1 MSEKE
6 IKPSPDY
13 CETPKCAV
21 SATQKPAAMGW
32 KELYLKEDWWAIY
45 VGFGIALLCL
55 LAFLNGS
62 TFAKSLA
69 INPGGLKWTSDSF
82 GKVVDHFSNNI
93 GLYGIQFVFW
103 LVIFSITTKIMRIK
117 TSEFIPAFFIL
128 YLLSI
133 LAFLIGGWQD
143 AGRWMLEPPI
153 AALLIGLVI
162 ANVFPFPKWM
172 DSGFR
177 VEYYIKTGIVLLGAT
192 FPINLVVSAG
202 PVALF
207 QATLI
212 SLTTCLTIY
221 FVATKVFG
229 LDKRLAAV
237 IGTGGAVCGIS
248 GSMAIASAVGAK
260 KEHLY
265 TSVTLVVIWAIFMV
279 FFIPFVSKMLNL
291 HPGIAGAWVG
301 TSEFADAAGFAAASA
316 YGKMAGNE
324 DAAIQGF
331 TLMKVIGRDIWIG
344 IWSFVFALI
353 ACLKWEKEE
362 CGVRPSAMEIWWRF
376 PKFVLGF
383 FLASL
388 LMTIIAAGYSAVDFN
403 KVFKPGVFGPI
414 AGLRTW
420 AFIFCFMSIGLTTR
434 FKELKSAGAKPFISF
449 TVGVLV
455 NVTLGF
461 ILSVYVF
468 GDYWMKLGK

>member
-1 MSEKE
+1 MAGENSSTVTS
-6 IKPSPDY
+6 KPN
-13 CETPKCAV
+13 E
-21 SATQKPAAMGW
+21 MGW

-45 VGFGIALLCL
+45 VGFGITLLCL
-55 LAFLNGS
+55 IAFMSGS
-62 TFAKSLA
+62 TFAKSLS
-69 INPGGLKWTSDSF
+69 INPGGLKWDSASL
-82 GKVVDHFSNNI
+82 GKLVDHFSNNI
-93 GLYGIQFVFW
+93 GLYGLQFLFW
-103 LVIFSITTKIMRIK
+103 AVIFSITTRIMGIK
-117 TSEFIPAFFIL
+117 TSEFFPSFVIL

-133 LAFLIGGWQD
+133 LAFVIAGWKD
-143 AGRWMLEPPI
+143 SGPWMLEPPI
-153 AALLIGLVI
+153 TALLIGLII
-162 ANVFPFPKWM
+162 ANVMPFPKWM

-192 FPINLVVSAG
+192 FPINLLVSAG
-202 PVALF
+202 PIALF
-207 QATLI
+207 QATVI

-221 FVATKVFG
+221 FVATKVFK
-229 LDKRLAAV
+229 LDKRLGAV
-237 IGTGGAVCGIS
+237 IGTGGAVCGVS

-260 KEHLY
+260 KEYLY
-265 TSVTLVVIWAIFMV
+265 TAITLVVVWALVMV
-279 FFIPFVSKMLNL
+279 FFIPFVSKQLNL

-301 TSEFADAAGFAAASA
+301 TSEFADAAGFAAAST

-388 LMTIIAAGYSAVDFN
+388 IMTVIATTYSLADFS

-420 AFIFCFMSIGLTTR
+420 AFIFCFLSIGLTTR
-434 FKELKSAGAKPFISF
+434 FKDLKSTGWKPFGAF
-449 TVGVLV
+449 TIGVLV

-461 ILSVYVF
+461 LLSVYVF

>member
-1 MSEKE
+1 MINYFNKKGGDQIMAEHE
-6 IKPSPDY
+6 LAPSKANP
-13 CETPKCAV
+13 
-21 SATQKPAAMGW
+21 MGW

-45 VGFGIALLCL
+45 VGFGIALVCL
-55 LAFLNGS
+55 IAFMNGS

-69 INPGGLKWTSDSF
+69 INPGGLKWDSASLD
-82 GKVVDHFSNNI
+82 KIVDHFSNNI
-93 GLYGIQFVFW
+93 GLYVLQFLFW
-103 LVIFSITTKIMRIK
+103 AVIFGITTRIMGIK
-117 TSEFIPAFFIL
+117 TSEFFPSFLIL

-133 LAFLIGGWQD
+133 LAFVIAGWKD
-143 AGRWMLEPPI
+143 SGPWMLEPPI
-153 AALLIGLVI
+153 AALLIGLII
-162 ANVFPFPKWM
+162 ANVMPFPKWM

-192 FPINLVVSAG
+192 FPINLLVSAG

-207 QATLI
+207 QATVI
-212 SLTTCLTIY
+212 SLTRCLTIY

-229 LDKRLAAV
+229 LDKRLGAV
-237 IGTGGAVCGIS
+237 IGTGGAVCGVS

-260 KEHLY
+260 KEYLY
-265 TSVTLVVIWAIFMV
+265 TAVTLVVVWALVMV
-279 FFIPFVSKMLNL
+279 FFIPFVSKQLNL

-301 TSEFADAAGFAAASA
+301 TSEFADAAGFAAAST

-388 LMTIIAAGYSAVDFN
+388 IMTVIATTYSLADFS

-420 AFIFCFMSIGLTTR
+420 AFIFCFLSIGLTTR
-434 FKELKSAGAKPFISF
+434 FKDLKSTGWKPFGAF
-449 TVGVLV
+449 TIGVLV

-461 ILSVYVF
+461 LLSVYVF

>member
-1 MSEKE
+1 MAGENSSAVASRPKE
-6 IKPSPDY
+6 
-13 CETPKCAV
+13 
-21 SATQKPAAMGW
+21 MGW

-55 LAFLNGS
+55 IAFMNNS
-62 TFAKSLA
+62 TFAKSLS
-69 INPGGLKWTSDSF
+69 INPGGLKWDSASL
-82 GKVVDHFSNNI
+82 GKIVDHFTNNI
-93 GLYGIQFVFW
+93 GLYGLQFLFW
-103 LVIFSITTKIMRIK
+103 AVIFGITTRIMGIK
-117 TSEFIPAFFIL
+117 TSEFFPAFVIL

-133 LAFLIGGWQD
+133 LAFVIAGWKD
-143 AGRWMLEPPI
+143 SGPWMLEPPI
-153 AALLIGLVI
+153 TALLIGLII
-162 ANVFPFPKWM
+162 ANVMPFPKWM

-192 FPINLVVSAG
+192 FPINLLVSAG

-207 QATLI
+207 QATVI

-229 LDKRLAAV
+229 LDKRLGAV
-237 IGTGGAVCGIS
+237 IGTGGAVCGVS

-260 KEHLY
+260 KEYLY
-265 TSVTLVVIWAIFMV
+265 TAITLVVVWALIMV
-279 FFIPFVSKMLNL
+279 FFIPFVSKQLNL

-301 TSEFADAAGFAAASA
+301 TSEFADAAGFAAAST

-344 IWSFVFALI
+344 IWSFVFAMI

-388 LMTIIAAGYSAVDFN
+388 LMTVVASGYSAVDFS

-420 AFIFCFMSIGLTTR
+420 AFIFCFLSIGLTTR
-434 FKELKSAGAKPFISF
+434 FKDLKSAGTKPFWAF
-449 TVGVLV
+449 TIGVAV
-455 NVTLGF
+455 NVPLGYV
-461 ILSVYVF
+461 LSVYVF
-468 GDYWMKLGK
+468 GGYWSSI

>member
-1 MSEKE
+1 MDEKDPTE
-6 IKPSPDY
+6 Y
-13 CETPKCAV
+13 CETKPCADE
-21 SATQKPAAMGW
+21 APPAPVHMGW

-45 VGFGIALLCL
+45 VGFGITLLCL
-55 LAFLNGS
+55 VAFMSGS

-69 INPGGLKWTSDSF
+69 VNPGGLKWDF
-82 GKVVDHFSNNI
+82 GSMGLIVDHFTKNI
-93 GLYGIQFVFW
+93 GLYFVQFVFW
-103 LVIFSITTKIMRIK
+103 AVLFSITTRIMGIK
-117 TSEFIPAFFIL
+117 TSEFFPAFIIL

-133 LAFLIGGWQD
+133 LAFLIGGWKD

-153 AALLIGLVI
+153 AALLVGLII

-172 DSGFR
+172 DAGFR

-192 FPINLVVSAG
+192 FPLNLVISAG

-207 QATLI
+207 QATVI

-221 FVATKVFG
+221 FVATKFFG
-229 LDKRLAAV
+229 LEKRLAAV
-237 IGTGGAVCGIS
+237 IGTGGAVCGVS

-265 TSVTLVVIWAIFMV
+265 TALTLVVIWAIVMV
-279 FFIPFVSKMLNL
+279 FFIPFVSKVMNLN
-291 HPGIAGAWVG
+291 PGIAGAWVG

-388 LMTIIAAGYSAVDFN
+388 VMTLIALSYTPADFS

-414 AGLRTW
+414 GGLRTW
-420 AFIFCFMSIGLTTR
+420 TFIFCFMSIGLTTR
-434 FKELKSAGAKPFISF
+434 FRELKSAGMKPFLSF
-449 TVGVLV
+449 SAGVVV
-455 NVTLGF
+455 NVILGF
-461 ILSVYVF
+461 LLSVYVF
-468 GDYWMKLGK
+468 GDYWMTLGK

>member
-1 MSEKE
+1 MDEKDPTE
-6 IKPSPDY
+6 Y
-13 CETPKCAV
+13 CETKPCADE
-21 SATQKPAAMGW
+21 APPAPVHMGW

-45 VGFGIALLCL
+45 VGFGITLLCL
-55 LAFLNGS
+55 VAFMSGS
-62 TFAKSLA
+62 TFAKALA
-69 INPGGLKWTSDSF
+69 INPGGLKWDF
-82 GKVVDHFSNNI
+82 GSTGLIVDHFAKNI
-93 GLYGIQFVFW
+93 GLYFIQFVFW
-103 LVIFSITTKIMRIK
+103 AVIFGITTRIMGIK
-117 TSEFIPAFFIL
+117 TSEFFPAFVIL

-133 LAFLIGGWQD
+133 VAFLIGGWKN

-153 AALLIGLVI
+153 AALLIGLFI

-172 DSGFR
+172 DAGFR
-177 VEYYIKTGIVLLGAT
+177 VEYYIKTGIVLLGVT
-192 FPINLVVSAG
+192 FPLNLVISAG

-207 QATLI
+207 QATVI
-212 SLTTCLTIY
+212 SLATCLTIY
-221 FVATKVFG
+221 FVATKFFG
-229 LDKRLAAV
+229 LEKRLAAV
-237 IGTGGAVCGIS
+237 IGTGGAVCGVS

-265 TSVTLVVIWAIFMV
+265 TALTLVVIFAIVMV
-279 FFIPFVSKMLNL
+279 FFIPFVSRVMNLN
-291 HPGIAGAWVG
+291 PGIAGAWVG

-388 LMTIIAAGYSAVDFN
+388 VMTLIALSYTPADFS

-414 AGLRTW
+414 GGLRTW
-420 AFIFCFMSIGLTTR
+420 TFIFCFMSIGLTTR
-434 FKELKSAGAKPFISF
+434 FRELKSAGMKPFLSF
-449 TVGVLV
+449 SAGVII
-455 NVTLGF
+455 NVILGF
-461 ILSVYVF
+461 LLSIYVF
-468 GDYWMKLGK
+468 GGYWMTLGK